1 MEIGPLSPSPP
12 WGEGWGEGMD
22 LTDTQP
28 FEQTHPMTNT
38 NQPAPALK
46 EIFNADRLKHIATEM
61 TAVYPAFNA
70 KAFLKLANDGLGE
83 LSIMQRMA
91 RVSECLHTVLP
102 LNYEESLEVL
112 RALAPRLNSGFVSIS
127 LPHYVA
133 TYGGHAFEQSMEAL
147 KYFTSFGSSEFAIRY
162 FLRSDIERSL
172 AIMHEWSLDENEHV
186 RRLAS
191 EGSRPRLPWSFRLE
205 QIQADP
211 TLAAVILDNLKAD
224 NSLYVRKSVANH
236 LNDITKDH
244 PEWVLDLIE
253 GWSLD
258 NKHTA
263 WIAKHAL
270 RSLIKQGNQR
280 ALAIIGAG
288 GKPEVEI
295 IDVKVQPAV
304 IRLGEKITLSFAVK
318 STVQDSQRLVI
329 DYAIDYVKA
338 NGSTSA
344 KVFKLKA
351 LTLPGKATET
361 IARSQQ
367 IKELTTRKHYVGKH
381 AVHVLVNGERL
392 ASTSF
397 EILP

>member
-1 MEIGPLSPSPP
+1 
-12 WGEGWGEGMD
+12 
-22 LTDTQP
+22 
-28 FEQTHPMTNT
+28 MTAAE
-38 NQPAPALK
+38 PALALK
-46 EIFNADRLKHIATEM
+46 EIFNAERLKHIATEM
-61 TAVYPAFNA
+61 TAVYPEFNA
-70 KAFLKLANDGLGE
+70 KAFLKQANDGLAN

-91 RVSECLHTVLP
+91 RVSECLHAVLP
-102 LNYEESLEVL
+102 LGYEESLDVL

-133 TYGGHAFEQSMEAL
+133 MYGGHDFEQSMDAL
-147 KYFTSFGSSEFAIRY
+147 KYFTAFGSAEFAIRY
-162 FLRSDIERSL
+162 FLRNDLQRSL
-172 AIMHEWSLDENEHV
+172 VLMQQWSLDENEHV

-191 EGSRPRLPWSFRLE
+191 EGCRPRLPWSFRLE
-205 QIQADP
+205 QIQGDP
-211 TLAAVILDNLKAD
+211 TLAAAILDNLKAD
-224 NSLYVRKSVANH
+224 ESLYVRKSVANH

-253 GWSLD
+253 GWSLE

-280 ALAIIGAG
+280 ALAIIGAS
-288 GKPEVEI
+288 GKAEVEI
-295 IDVKVQPAV
+295 VEVKVEPAL
-304 IRLGEKITLSFAVK
+304 IRLGEKITLSFVVK
-318 STVQDSQRLVI
+318 STVAESQRLVI

-351 LTLPGKATET
+351 LTLPGKAIEQVS
-361 IARSQQ
+361 RGQQ
-367 IKELTTRKHYVGKH
+367 IKELTTRKHYVGVH
-381 AVHVLVNGERL
+381 AVHILVNGERL

-397 EILP
+397 EILT

>member
-1 MEIGPLSPSPP
+1 
-12 WGEGWGEGMD
+12 
-22 LTDTQP
+22 
-28 FEQTHPMTNT
+28 MTT
-38 NQPAPALK
+38 AETSAPALK
-46 EIFNADRLKHIATEM
+46 EIFNAERLKHIATEM

-70 KAFLKLANDGLGE
+70 KAFLKMANEGLAE

-91 RVSECLHTVLP
+91 RVSECLHAVLP
-102 LNYEESLEVL
+102 LGYEESLEVL

-127 LPHYVA
+127 LPNYVA
-133 TYGGHAFEQSMEAL
+133 MYGAHDFEQSMEAL
-147 KYFTSFGSSEFAIRY
+147 KFFTSFGSSEFAIRH
-162 FLRSDIERSL
+162 FLRSDLERSL
-172 AIMHEWSLDENEHV
+172 ALMEVWSQDESEHV

-205 QIQADP
+205 AIQADP
-211 TLAAVILDNLKAD
+211 ALAAAILDNLKAD
-224 NSLYVRKSVANH
+224 ESLYVRKSVANH

-253 GWSLD
+253 GWSLE

-280 ALAIIGAG
+280 ALAVIGAG

-295 IDVKVQPAV
+295 VGVKVEPVV
-304 IRLGEKITLSFAVK
+304 IRLGEKITLSFTVK
-318 STVQDSQRLVI
+318 STVAESQRLVI

-351 LTLPGKATET
+351 LTLPGKSTDFVS
-361 IARSQQ
+361 RGQQ
-367 IKELTTRKHYVGKH
+367 IKELTTRRHYAGAH
-381 AVHVLVNGERL
+381 AVHIMVNGERL

>member
-1 MEIGPLSPSPP
+1 
-12 WGEGWGEGMD
+12 
-22 LTDTQP
+22 
-28 FEQTHPMTNT
+28 MTAAE
-38 NQPAPALK
+38 QPAPALK
-46 EIFNADRLKHIATEM
+46 EIFNAERLKHIATEM
-61 TAVYPAFNA
+61 TAIYPAFNA
-70 KAFLKLANDGLGE
+70 KAFLKMANDGLAD

-91 RVSECLHTVLP
+91 RVSECLHAVLP
-102 LNYEESLEVL
+102 LDYDESLEVL

-133 TYGGHAFEQSMEAL
+133 MYGTHDFEQSMDAL
-147 KYFTSFGSSEFAIRY
+147 KYFTAFGSAEFAIRY
-162 FLRSDIERSL
+162 FLRSDLQRSL
-172 AIMHEWSLDENEHV
+172 ALMQAWSRDENEHV

-205 QIQADP
+205 QIQSDP
-211 TLAAVILDNLKAD
+211 TLAAAILDNLKAD
-224 NSLYVRKSVANH
+224 DSLYVRKSVANH

-253 GWSLD
+253 GWSLE

-280 ALAIIGAG
+280 ALAIIGAS
-288 GKPEVEI
+288 GKAEVEI
-295 IDVKVQPAV
+295 VGVKVEPAV

-318 STVQDSQRLVI
+318 STVAESQRLVI

-351 LTLPGKATET
+351 LTLDGGATE
-361 IARSQQ
+361 RVSRGQQ

-381 AVHVLVNGERL
+381 AVHILVNGERL
-392 ASTSF
+392 ATTSF
-397 EILP
+397 EILA

>member
-1 MEIGPLSPSPP
+1 MAA
-12 WGEGWGEGMD
+12 D
-22 LTDTQP
+22 
-28 FEQTHPMTNT
+28 
-38 NQPAPALK
+38 QPAPALK
-46 EIFNADRLKHIATEM
+46 EIFNAERLKHIATEM
-61 TAVYPAFNA
+61 TAIYPAFNA
-70 KAFLKLANDGLGE
+70 KAFLKLANDGLAD

-91 RVSECLHTVLP
+91 RVSECLHAVLP
-102 LNYEESLEVL
+102 LNYEETLEVL

-133 TYGGHAFEQSMEAL
+133 TYGGHTFEQSMDAL
-147 KYFTSFGSSEFAIRY
+147 KYFTAFGSSEFAIRY

-172 AIMHEWSLDENEHV
+172 AVMHDWSLDENEHV

-211 TLAAVILDNLKAD
+211 TLAAAILDNLKAD

-236 LNDITKDH
+236 LNDITKVH
-244 PEWVLDLIE
+244 PEWVLGLIE

-288 GKPEVEI
+288 G
-295 IDVKVQPAV
+295 QA
-304 IRLGEKITLSFAVK
+304 
-318 STVQDSQRLVI
+318 
-329 DYAIDYVKA
+329 
-338 NGSTSA
+338 
-344 KVFKLKA
+344 
-351 LTLPGKATET
+351 
-361 IARSQQ
+361 
-367 IKELTTRKHYVGKH
+367 
-381 AVHVLVNGERL
+381 
-392 ASTSF
+392 
-397 EILP
+397 